1 MILIADSGSSKT
13 EWVIIDGSKIKEPI
27 TTSGINPFYQDVS
40 NILTRLNQEFPSPLK
55 TFDAIYFYGA
65 GCANEEKSAIVKS
78 ALAQFFTSKAL
89 FIESDLL
96 GAARSLCQHS
106 EGIACILGTGSNSCQ
121 YDGSVITNNI
131 SPLGFILGDE
141 GSGAALGRQLISDI
155 LKYQLPEE
163 IGTSFFKKY
172 HTDRAEILEKVYRQ
186 PFPNRYLA
194 GYAPFLLEHIQNP
207 AIEKLVLTGLKSFVT
222 RNLLKYNG
230 ISQLPIHFT
239 GSIAYYFKPQLDKTL
254 EEEGLILGQI
264 SQKPISGLAQFHID
278 QSFLNS

>member
-13 EWVIIDGSKIKEPI
+13 EWVIIDSTKVNEPL
-27 TTSGINPFYQDVS
+27 TTSGINPFYQNTDTIS
-40 NILTRLNQEFPSPLK
+40 TLLNQEFKSPAK
-55 TFDAIYFYGA
+55 AFDAIYFYGA
-65 GCANEEKSAIVKS
+65 GCAIEEKSEIVKS
-78 ALAQFFTSKAL
+78 ALAEFFSCAAI

-106 EGIACILGTGSNSCQ
+106 EGFACILGTGSNSCH

-131 SPLGFILGDE
+131 SPLGYILGDE
-141 GSGAALGRQLISDI
+141 GSGAALGKQLISDI
-155 LKYQLPEE
+155 LKFQLPEE
-163 IGTSFFKKY
+163 IGLYFFNKY
-172 HTDRAEILEKVYRQ
+172 ATNRAEILEKVYRQ

-222 RNLLKYNG
+222 RNLLTYKEINH
-230 ISQLPIHFT
+230 LPIHFT
-239 GSIAYYFKPQLDKTL
+239 GSIAYYFKPQLEKIL
-254 EEEGLILGQI
+254 EEEGLILGQV
-264 SQKPISGLAQFHID
+264 SHKPISGLAQFHID